1 MFKNLRIIFIGI
13 SIYFLGYFL
22 NFVGTYGYTQAMP
35 IFQRLNSLRNF
46 CGDIFPLYLKD
57 GLALFSLGDFFL
69 CLAPI
74 LTISFLIWGYIN
86 EKNNNI

>member
-1 MFKNLRIIFIGI
+1 MLKNLRIFFAGI
-13 SIYFLGYFL
+13 SIYFIGYFC
-22 NFVGTYGYTQAMP
+22 NFIGTSGYTQAMP
-35 IFQRLNSLRNF
+35 IFQKLDCFRNI

-57 GLALFSLGDFFL
+57 GMALFSLGDFFL

-86 EKNNNI
+86 EKNNNF